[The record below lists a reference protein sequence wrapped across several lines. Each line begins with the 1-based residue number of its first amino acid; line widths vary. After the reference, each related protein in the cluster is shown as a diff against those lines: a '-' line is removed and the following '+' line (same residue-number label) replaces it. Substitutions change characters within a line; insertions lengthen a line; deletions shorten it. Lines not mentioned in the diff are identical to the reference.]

1 MSSRATEPTRGAAL
15 ALLLVLV
22 AACGG
27 TTPSASTTDATA
39 SETMTGALDLSAPDV
54 DEDHSPAPPPDPSEP
69 GPFAYAV
76 EDLEAPVDDGAATV
90 PLLVAIPE
98 GDGPVPVVVFTH
110 GFALNGGM
118 YRSWAEHL
126 GSWGYLAILPSFPGG
141 FTNPPTHEALAD
153 GLAELLDW
161 IEAQDLDPGSPLHGR
176 VDPARIGLS
185 GHSMGGKVSL
195 LLASRDPRVAASFT
209 VDPVDSTSP
218 VGDPAGFPSVTPELM
233 DQLLIPL
240 GFVGETTDAIPI
252 EGSSIACAPGEDN
265 FQQYF
270 AHAAGPA
277 VSIELLGAHHMSFI
291 DDADCGLP
299 CLVCQPPTLDHGT
312 ALSLAKRSL
321 TAFYQVTLKGEEAWR
336 AWLTGAP
343 TQADQ
348 EAGLLIIETANG
360 F

>member
-1 MSSRATEPTRGAAL
+1 MRPHDL
-15 ALLLVLV
+15 ARIRPLSLVLV
-22 AACGG
+22 LATLTACGEAATVSSATDVPAADG
-27 TTPSASTTDATA
+27 ATPELDALPT
-39 SETMTGALDLSAPDV
+39 ELGADV
-54 DEDHSPAPPPDPSEP
+54 PGEPPPDPSEP
-69 GPFAYAV
+69 GPTPYTIL
-76 EDLEAPVDDGAATV
+76 DLEVPIDGGAAAV
-90 PLLVAIPE
+90 PVIVAIPD

-141 FTNPPTHEALAD
+141 FVDPPTHEALAD
-153 GLAELLDW
+153 WLAELLDW
-161 IEAQDLDPGSPLHGR
+161 TEDQGLDPASPLHGR
-176 VDPARIGLS
+176 VDTTRVGLS

-195 LLASRDPRVAASFT
+195 LLASRDPRVTASFT

-218 VGDPAGFPSVTPELM
+218 VGDPTGYPSVTPELM
-233 DQLLIPL
+233 AQIPIPL
-240 GFVGETTDAIPI
+240 GFVGETLDAVPI

-265 FQQYF
+265 FAQYF

-277 VSIELLGAHHMSFI
+277 VSLEIVGAHHMSFI

-299 CLVCQPPTLDHGT
+299 CLVCQASTLDHGT
-312 ALSLAKRSL
+312 ALALAKRSL
-321 TAFYQVTLKGEEAWR
+321 IAFYQVTLRGEASWR

-343 TQADQ
+343 AQADQ